1 MLKKVDGETRLTAV
15 DVANPQTECV
25 EPGLKIPLSRI
36 INRLKIKHVLLLNG
50 LSASPTIQGAAT
62 DIGIS
67 QPAASILLR
76 EIEDMIGVRL
86 FERQRYGVKA
96 NKYGEAMIRWAEMM
110 FVNLEHVR
118 TELEALGAGYSG
130 KLRVGLSAAVAPIF
144 ARAITIL
151 RERYPTLIV
160 EADTGHDAK
169 LLPALQCGEL
179 DVAFCRLVP
188 TAMTS
193 TFNHQV
199 IYEDKASIVVGPNHP
214 LRNVDADC
222 ELSVLD
228 DFSWV
233 LPPSSSFCRD
243 LVIRSLV
250 LRGASP
256 PRGVMETASPFIL
269 VQMLHEGNNI
279 GTLPHRIA
287 RFYEERGEIVI
298 LPFDLLE
305 KNFPTVAI
313 TRADDGYDFPER
325 QAMIDI
331 VKRVYGEHFSN

>member
-1 MLKKVDGETRLTAV
+1 MSRKIGGETRLSAV
-15 DVANPQTECV
+15 DLDNPQAACV
-25 EPGLKIPLSRI
+25 ESGLKIPLSRI
-36 INRLKIKHVLLLNG
+36 VNRLKIKHILLLNG
-50 LSASPTIQGAAT
+50 LSVSQTIQGAAEN
-62 DIGIS
+62 IGIS

-76 EIEDMIGVRL
+76 EIEDMIGVPL

-96 NKYGEAMIRWAEMM
+96 NQYGDAMIRWAGVMSA
-110 FVNLEHVR
+110 NLEHIR
-118 TELEALGAGYSG
+118 TELEALGAGHSG
-130 KLRVGLSAAVAPIF
+130 KLRVGLSVAVAPIF

-151 RERYPTLIV
+151 RERYPALIV
-160 EADTGHDAK
+160 EADTSHDAK

-188 TAMTS
+188 AAMNS
-193 TFNHQV
+193 TFNHQI
-199 IYEDKASIVVGPNHP
+199 IYEDKGSIVVGPNHP

-228 DFSWV
+228 DFRWV

-243 LVIRSLV
+243 LITRSLV

-256 PRGVMETASPFIL
+256 PREVMETASTFIL

-287 RFYEERGEIVI
+287 RFYEERGEVVI

-305 KNFPTVAI
+305 KNFPTVAL
-313 TRADDGYDFPER
+313 TRADDKFEFPER
-325 QAMIDI
+325 QAMVDI
-331 VKRVYGEHFSN
+331 VKRVYGQHF

>member
-1 MLKKVDGETRLTAV
+1 MTKIDSETLLSVVDA
-15 DVANPQTECV
+15 ANRQAATV
-25 EPGLKIPLSRI
+25 EPGLKIPFSRLV
-36 INRLKIKHVLLLNG
+36 NRLKIKHILLLNA
-50 LSASPTIQGAAT
+50 LSSSTTVQNAAAG
-62 DIGIS
+62 IGIS

-76 EIEDMIGVRL
+76 EIEDMVGVQL
-86 FERQRYGVKA
+86 FERQRYGVQA
-96 NKYGEAMIRWAEMM
+96 NKYGEATIRWAGMM
-110 FVNLEHVR
+110 LANLEHVR
-118 TELEALGAGYSG
+118 TELEALGAGHSG

-144 ARAITIL
+144 ARVVTIL
-151 RERYPTLIV
+151 RERYPAMVV
-160 EADTGHDAK
+160 EADTSHDAK

-188 TAMTS
+188 AAMTS

-199 IYEDKASIVVGPNHP
+199 IYEDKSSIVVGPNHP
-214 LRNVDADC
+214 LCNVHADC
-222 ELSVLD
+222 GLSVLD
-228 DFSWV
+228 DFRWV

-243 LVIRSLV
+243 LITRSLV

-256 PRGVMETASPFIL
+256 PRVVMETASTFIL

-305 KNFPTVAI
+305 KNFPTVAL
-313 TRADDGYDFPER
+313 TRADDEYDFPER
-325 QAMIDI
+325 QAMVDI
-331 VKRVYGEHFSN
+331 VKRVYGEHF